1 MKNKH
6 EMEALLEALEMA
18 YDALTV
24 KVSDGEMKAT
34 KAVVR
39 LRIATLRSDLRMLET
54 PIAREK

>member
-1 MKNKH
+1 MKSKH

-24 KVSDGEMKAT
+24 SVSERQMKAT

-39 LRIATLRSDLRMLET
+39 LRIATLRSDLRMLEKQ
-54 PIAREK
+54 P

>member
-1 MKNKH
+1 MNKH
-6 EMEALLEALEMA
+6 EREALLEALEMA

-24 KVSDGEMKAT
+24 KVGDTEMKAT

-39 LRIATLRSDLRMLET
+39 LRIATLRSDLRIGET